1 MSDKKKAKTYMS
13 ESGINPKGYRFESG
27 IKALFDDVTSYS
39 EWSERTRGYCIL
51 FNLGE
56 GECVSFQQ
64 LNALSELLGT
74 DSINLKPATEGHR
87 YSSVTFESGTP
98 TEIECWAIPV

>member
-1 MSDKKKAKTYMS
+1 MSGKEASKPFK
-13 ESGINPKGYRFESG
+13 FERV
-27 IKALFDDVTSYS
+27 IKALFGDVTSYS
-39 EWSERTRGYCIL
+39 EWSERNNGYCVL

-56 GECVSFQQ
+56 GEEVTFQQ

-74 DSINLKPATEGHR
+74 NSINLKPATQGSS

-98 TEIECWAIPV
+98 TEIQCWAIRI